1 MAPHVQTPGGV
12 PDKIEVSA
20 HYELEVADVSS
31 LQGPGRERRPRVR
44 VGTFV
49 GPEPDDE
56 DGHAGKAGQQQRM
69 LESVVVA
76 DYMGM
81 GRSAEALS
89 RLSYTEIVSWQTA
102 PQSEYVKQAKVFV
115 MSVRR
120 LQEAATKR
128 DIAAKEVHDPH
139 FQLHPMPHVRAA
151 LQTGVIRRMAPGLE
165 GASS

>member
-1 MAPHVQTPGGV
+1 MSLRYKVLT
-12 PDKIEVSA
+12 VSA
-20 HYELEVADVSS
+20 VLVFASGHSS
-31 LQGPGRERRPRVR
+31 AQNPTMKTIMQEKLVN
-44 VGTFV
+44 T
-49 GPEPDDE
+49 
-56 DGHAGKAGQQQRM
+56 QRM

-115 MSVRR
+115 MSVRG

-128 DIAAKEVHDPH
+128 DIDVAAKGIHDPH

-151 LQTGVIRRMAPGLE
+151 LQTGVIRRVAPGLE